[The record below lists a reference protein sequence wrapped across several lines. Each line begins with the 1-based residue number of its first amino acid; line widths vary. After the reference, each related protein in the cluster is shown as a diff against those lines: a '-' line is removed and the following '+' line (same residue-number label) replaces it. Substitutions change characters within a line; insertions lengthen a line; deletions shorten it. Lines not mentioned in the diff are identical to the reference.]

1 MNKKK
6 KKPTNPETEIVSFIP
21 SQLTKDK
28 IINEIIQLHE
38 NFLENARNHLLL
50 AKKIGEKLEIKK
62 AELQRGEWEDWVEQN
77 LPFKIRTAQYYMKIH
92 KNWDRLVNS
101 QTQSVVMLT
110 EAIELITEKRSLDSN
125 DVSEKLRKEKRERRV

>member
-38 NFLENARNHLLL
+38 NFLDN
-50 AKKIGEKLEIKK
+50 
-62 AELQRGEWEDWVEQN
+62 
-77 LPFKIRTAQYYMKIH
+77 
-92 KNWDRLVNS
+92 
-101 QTQSVVMLT
+101 
-110 EAIELITEKRSLDSN
+110 IT
-125 DVSEKLRKEKRERRV
+125 

>member
-62 AELQRGEWEDWVEQN
+62 AELQRGEWEDCVEQ
-77 LPFKIRTAQYYMKIH
+77 KIKDEI
-92 KNWDRLVNS
+92 N
-101 QTQSVVMLT
+101 
-110 EAIELITEKRSLDSN
+110 
-125 DVSEKLRKEKRERRV
+125 KLWAE